1 MGFPLGLPLTLAL
14 SPQAGRGDRA
24 APVARA
30 LPLLAVSVICRGGFA
45 SDLVSYEWG
54 GTPGPHLGSAPMQE
68 GGTGQG
74 PAWGETIVGLAVLT
88 LAAVVAWQTT
98 VIPDNAIYAQ
108 VGPKVIP
115 WIATAM
121 LAVLGALLTLWGVRG
136 GWAHEEQGPAHLWGA
151 FWLLLGLALNV
162 ALIGAAG
169 FIIAS
174 TVLFVC
180 TALAF
185 GSRSVLRDAAI
196 GFALALIAY
205 VGFDR
210 VLGYKI
216 GSGLIEGLL

>member
-1 MGFPLGLPLTLAL
+1 MFG
-14 SPQAGRGDRA
+14 
-24 APVARA
+24 ARR
-30 LPLLAVSVICRGGFA
+30 CRKA
-45 SDLVSYEWG
+45 
-54 GTPGPHLGSAPMQE
+54 
-68 GGTGQG
+68 G
-74 PAWGETIVGLAVLT
+74 PAKGQPGAPPPSASAVLT
-88 LAAVVAWQTT
+88 LAAVVGWQAT
-98 VIPDNAIYAQ
+98 VIPTHAVYAQ
-108 VGPKVIP
+108 VGPRAIP

-136 GWAHEEQGPAHLWGA
+136 GWAHEEHGPPHLWGA
-151 FWLLLGLALNV
+151 FPWLLLGLALNV
-162 ALIGAAG
+162 TLIGVAG

-185 GSRSVLRDAAI
+185 GSLSVLRDAAI